1 MAVIAF
7 RPVTDQGPPI
17 LDKLEQRTK
26 VRPQVVAY
34 HGTRRFYLNWDD
46 VGVDVDIDTF
56 DSVLDDINPHWRNHL
71 ENWRDN

>member
-26 VRPQVVAY
+26 VRPQVVVY
-34 HGTRRFYLNWDD
+34 HGTRRFYLHWDD
-46 VGVDVDIDTF
+46 VGVDVF
-56 DSVLDDINPHWRNHL
+56 DSVLDAINPHWRDHL
-71 ENWRDN
+71 EIRRDR